1 MNKLFWVR
9 HGEDYANITK
19 VFSSKKIDHPLT
31 SKGRLQAQQT
41 ADFFIGQDIQQI
53 YSSPMKRALETA
65 ETIAGRL
72 NLNIIM
78 MENFREVNVGRLDGR
93 SMKGEVFATHQ
104 KVISDWYDGKFQSRF
119 PGGEDYSELLD
130 RMRRGYKKIFAD
142 KSRVSVIVVGHGG
155 GFKYILQDLCR
166 NIEIERP
173 RDISIHNCSITEMI
187 VHFRDGVF
195 EGELMNLA
203 STSHLH
209 GVAADL
215 VPGLPSTKALHEEKG
230 DELHD
235 E

>member
-1 MNKLFWVR
+1 MNRLSWVR
-9 HGEDYANITK
+9 HGEDHANITK

-31 SKGRLQAQQT
+31 TKGRLQAQQT
-41 ADFFIGQDIQQI
+41 ADFFFGQDIQQI

-65 ETIAGRL
+65 KIIADRL
-72 NLNIIM
+72 NLNIIV

-119 PGGEDYSELLD
+119 PGGENYSELLE
-130 RMRRGYKKIFAD
+130 RMLKGYGKIFAD
-142 KSRVSVIVVGHGG
+142 KSGLKVIVVGHGG
-155 GFKYILQDLCR
+155 GFKYILGDLCR
-166 NIEIERP
+166 NIDIKRP

-187 VHFRDGVF
+187 IRFQDGTF

-209 GVAADL
+209 GTAADL
-215 VPGLPSTKALHEEKG
+215 VPGLPSAKTLHEEEE
-230 DELHD
+230 DELPH